1 MKDVDAAVVSQVV
14 TTLLR
19 ELIAGADAEAGW
31 VLNPGDP
38 GLLRS
43 LDRLSAEQASAVP
56 PGGSSS
62 VASHVEHVRFGLE
75 LLTRATTGENPF
87 AGADWTAA
95 WHRRIVS
102 DAEWERL
109 RHDLRE
115 VAGQWQARFQT
126 LVGSGET
133 ELTGVVASV
142 AHLAYHLGAIRQL
155 AAATRGSA
163 EGT

>member
-1 MKDVDAAVVSQVV
+1 MHVDATVVSQVV
-14 TTLLR
+14 ATLLR
-19 ELIAGADAEAGW
+19 ELTAGADAKAGW

-43 LDRLSAEQASAVP
+43 LDRLTAAQASAVP

-75 LLTRATTGENPF
+75 LLTRATAGESPF
-87 AGADWTAA
+87 AGADWAAA
-95 WHRRIVS
+95 WHRRTVS

-115 VAGQWQARFQT
+115 VAGQWQARVQP
-126 LVGSGET
+126 LAGRGEA
-133 ELTGVVASV
+133 ELTGVIASV
-142 AHLAYHLGAIRQL
+142 AHLAYHLGAIRQI
-155 AAATRGSA
+155 AAAARGPAAGS
-163 EGT
+163 